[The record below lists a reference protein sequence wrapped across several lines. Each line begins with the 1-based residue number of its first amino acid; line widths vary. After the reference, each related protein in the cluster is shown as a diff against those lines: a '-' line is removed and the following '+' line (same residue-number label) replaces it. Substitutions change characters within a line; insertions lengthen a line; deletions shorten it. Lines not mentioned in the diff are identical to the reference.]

1 MEGTNKILHAPRPRR
16 KEQRPHRGLNH
27 HYLVVLEGLLWK
39 CRLAQAHYRDRG
51 TGSSSR
57 ERPPLAYALL
67 EVAINLTIELK
78 DPRAG
83 SSQAKQLP
91 GREHN
96 HTHQEILGLKL
107 Y

>member
-16 KEQRPHRGLNH
+16 KEQIPHRGLNH

-39 CRLAQAHYRDRG
+39 RRLARAHYRDRG
-51 TGSSSR
+51 TGSSSLG
-57 ERPPLAYALL
+57 RPALAYALL

-78 DPRAG
+78 DPRAR

-91 GREHN
+91 GREFN
-96 HTHQEILGLKL
+96 PTHQQILGLKL